1 MSLHIEHIPELPDD
15 LDLGGRGH
23 QHFLDERPRQFR
35 RQFRSPGKGSE
46 HIILLR
52 LVLKVQMLQFR

>member
-1 MSLHIEHIPELPDD
+1 MSLNIEHIPELPDD

-23 QHFLDERPRQFR
+23 QHFLDECLRQFR
-35 RQFRSPGKGSE
+35 RQFCCSGKRSE

-52 LVLKVQMLQFR
+52 LVLKGQMLQFR